1 MLTVMLCCSAMS
13 SDYITDTSSVLE
25 QAVRILQAMVDV
37 TAEAG
42 WLTTAFRVMN
52 LAQMVRIESN
62 SNQNTP

>member
-1 MLTVMLCCSAMS
+1 MS